1 MLIKNETKELAFSV
15 SINQYDID
23 TMIVNFTDISET
35 FNQKMILEKKIL
47 HDKLT
52 NAYNREFFDQ
62 NYKKFISEYSSS
74 NSKLAIA
81 MLDID
86 HFKLVNDNYGHDIGD
101 QVLIQFV
108 DTLHKNSRKNDI
120 LVRWGGEEFIMILKI
135 DEASNLQKILESLRK
150 SIESFDFNI
159 VGHKTCS
166 IGGTI
171 YLENEDIL
179 KTIKRA
185 DEAVY
190 KAKELGRN
198 KVVIV

>member
-108 DTLHKNSRKNDI
+108 DTLNKNSRKNDI

-198 KVVIV
+198 KVVIF

>member
-108 DTLHKNSRKNDI
+108 DTLNKNSRKNDI

-150 SIESFDFNI
+150 CIESFDFNI

-198 KVVIV
+198 KVVIF

>member
-108 DTLHKNSRKNDI
+108 DTLNKNSRKNDI

>member
-15 SINQYDID
+15 AINQYDMD

-35 FNQKMILEKKIL
+35 FNQKIKLEKKIL

-108 DTLHKNSRKNDI
+108 DTLNKNSRKNDI

-166 IGGTI
+166 IGGSI

-185 DEAVY
+185 DNAVY

-198 KVVIV
+198 NVVIF

>member
-23 TMIVNFTDISET
+23 TMIINFTDISET

-135 DEASNLQKILESLRK
+135 DEVSNLQKILESLRK
-150 SIESFDFNI
+150 SIESCVFNT

-198 KVVIV
+198 KVVIF

>member
-1 MLIKNETKELAFSV
+1 MGYLLQFASG
-15 SINQYDID
+15 S
-23 TMIVNFTDISET
+23 
-35 FNQKMILEKKIL
+35 
-47 HDKLT
+47 
-52 NAYNREFFDQ
+52 
-62 NYKKFISEYSSS
+62 SEYSTS

-150 SIESFDFNI
+150 SIESFDFNT

-171 YLENEDIL
+171 YLEYEDSWFKALFADAWSTPNKL
-179 KTIKRA
+179 KQTINISLYSR
-185 DEAVY
+185 DNYIEFH
-190 KAKELGRN
+190 KALSLRQLIEQATQQQPHPQL
-198 KVVIV
+198 

>member
-108 DTLHKNSRKNDI
+108 DTLNKNSRKNDI

-135 DEASNLQKILESLRK
+135 DEVSNLQKILESLRK
-150 SIESFDFNI
+150 CIESFDFNI

-198 KVVIV
+198 KVVIF

>member
-135 DEASNLQKILESLRK
+135 DEVSNLQKILESLRK
-150 SIESFDFNI
+150 CIESFDFNI

-190 KAKELGRN
+190 KAKGLGRN

>member
-15 SINQYDID
+15 AINQYDMD

-108 DTLHKNSRKNDI
+108 DTLNKNSRKNDI

-150 SIESFDFNI
+150 CIESFDFNI

-198 KVVIV
+198 KVVIF

>member
-15 SINQYDID
+15 AINQYDMD

-101 QVLIQFV
+101 QLLIQFV
-108 DTLHKNSRKNDI
+108 DTLNKNSRKNDI

-185 DEAVY
+185 DDAVY

-198 KVVIV
+198 KVVIF

>member
-135 DEASNLQKILESLRK
+135 DEVSNLQKILESLRK

>member
-1 MLIKNETKELAFSV
+1 
-15 SINQYDID
+15 
-23 TMIVNFTDISET
+23 
-35 FNQKMILEKKIL
+35 
-47 HDKLT
+47 
-52 NAYNREFFDQ
+52 
-62 NYKKFISEYSSS
+62 
-74 NSKLAIA
+74 

-86 HFKLVNDNYGHDIGD
+86 DFKLVNNNFSHYIGD

-135 DEASNLQKILESLRK
+135 DEVSNLQKILESLRK
-150 SIESFDFNI
+150 SIEYFNFNK
-159 VGHKTCS
+159 VGNKNCS
-166 IGGTI
+166 IGGNI

-185 DEAVY
+185 DDAVY

-198 KVVIV
+198 KVVIF

>member
-1 MLIKNETKELAFSV
+1 
-15 SINQYDID
+15 
-23 TMIVNFTDISET
+23 
-35 FNQKMILEKKIL
+35 MILKKKIL

-62 NYKKFISEYSSS
+62 NYKKFISEYSTS

-135 DEASNLQKILESLRK
+135 DEVSNI
-150 SIESFDFNI
+150 F
-159 VGHKTCS
+159 
-166 IGGTI
+166 
-171 YLENEDIL
+171 
-179 KTIKRA
+179 
-185 DEAVY
+185 
-190 KAKELGRN
+190 
-198 KVVIV
+198 

>member
-1 MLIKNETKELAFSV
+1 
-15 SINQYDID
+15 
-23 TMIVNFTDISET
+23 
-35 FNQKMILEKKIL
+35 MILEKKIL

-108 DTLHKNSRKNDI
+108 DTLNKNSRKNDI

-150 SIESFDFNI
+150 CIESFDFNI

-190 KAKELGRN
+190 KAKGLGRN

>member
-15 SINQYDID
+15 AINQYDMD

-150 SIESFDFNI
+150 SIESFVFNT

-198 KVVIV
+198 KVVIF

>member
-15 SINQYDID
+15 AINQYDMD

-35 FNQKMILEKKIL
+35 FNQKIKLEKKIL

-150 SIESFDFNI
+150 SIESFNFNT

-166 IGGTI
+166 IGGAI

-190 KAKELGRN
+190 KAKGLGRN